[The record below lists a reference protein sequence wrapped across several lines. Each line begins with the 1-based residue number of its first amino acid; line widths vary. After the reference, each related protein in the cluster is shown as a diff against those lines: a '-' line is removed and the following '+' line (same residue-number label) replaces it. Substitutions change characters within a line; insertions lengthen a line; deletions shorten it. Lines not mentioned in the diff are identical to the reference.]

1 MGVYWGMVPDSAL
14 DLKGKSFRF
23 RVILM
28 FLILPSAALT
38 VRFLTRRF
46 IGEYGD
52 MGECQAR
59 ARPVPIRDWG
69 QEASLLLPPGFHCFP
84 SSPAFL

>member
-1 MGVYWGMVPDSAL
+1 M
-14 DLKGKSFRF
+14 
-23 RVILM
+23 IL
-28 FLILPSAALT
+28 FLPSAALT

-59 ARPVPIRDWG
+59 ARLVPVRDWG
-69 QEASLLLPPGFHCFP
+69 QEASLLLPVGFHCFP
-84 SSPAFL
+84 SSPAFLQSLRLLLEASVVQ

>member
-1 MGVYWGMVPDSAL
+1 MIP
-14 DLKGKSFRF
+14 
-23 RVILM
+23 
-28 FLILPSAALT
+28 ILPSAALT

-59 ARPVPIRDWG
+59 ARPVPSRDWG
-69 QEASLLLPPGFHCFP
+69 RETALLLLWDFIAAHLLLFSRTFACSQGLNVVFVQ
-84 SSPAFL
+84 